1 MITQTSLVTLDA
13 IRQAA
18 ARIGGIARVTP
29 LVDASATAGRPFFLK
44 CENLQPSGAFKIRGA
59 FNMVA
64 QLSPA
69 ERAAGVITYSSGNH
83 GQAMALAARTLGAPA
98 VVVMPTTAPQIK
110 IDGAKALG
118 AEVIFAGTTSSDR
131 RARAEAEAAARGLTM
146 VPPFDHEWIIAGQG
160 TAGLEILQQLPTV
173 AAVLVPIGGG
183 GLIAGVAAAIKLSN
197 PNVLVIGVEPRGAAA
212 MKDSVDAGHPVT
224 LAKTE
229 TIADGLMPVRPGDL
243 TFAHVQKFVDRVI
256 TVDDPDIAKAV
267 LWIFAN
273 AKVVA
278 EPSGAATT
286 AAVLSGAL
294 DAAIKISGPIV
305 AVVSG
310 GNMAPTRIAELS
322 ALA

>member
-1 MITQTSLVTLDA
+1 LVTLDA
-13 IRQAA
+13 IRAA
-18 ARIGGIARVTP
+18 AERIKGIARVTP
-29 LVDASATAGRPFFLK
+29 LVDASHAAGRPFFLK

-69 ERAAGVITYSSGNH
+69 QRAAGVITYSSGNH

-110 IDGAKALG
+110 IDGARALG

-160 TAGLEILQQLPTV
+160 TAGLEICRQEPNV

-183 GLIAGVAAAIKLSN
+183 GLIGGVAAANKLSN
-197 PNVLVIGVEPRGAAA
+197 PHVLVIGVEPRGAAA
-212 MKDSVDAGHPVT
+212 MKASVDAGHPVT
-224 LAKTE
+224 LPRTE

-243 TFAHVQKFVDRVI
+243 TFAHTQAFVDRVI
-256 TVDDPDIAKAV
+256 TVEDADIAKAV
-267 LWIFAN
+267 LWIFEN
-273 AKVVA
+273 AKLVA
-278 EPSGAATT
+278 EPSGAAAT

-294 DAAIKISGPIV
+294 DGAIEIAGPIV

-310 GNMAPTRIAELS
+310 GNMSAGRIAEWS
-322 ALA
+322 AQR